1 MGIEGQATA
10 TAFDRLTLSASLSY
24 TNGQNRTSGFPL
36 PAIPPLKSLID
47 LRYRISTWTMG
58 ASTELAASQER
69 IDEFETRTAGY
80 AIVNAY
86 IQTVFFTGPLVHNL
100 SLMVD
105 NIADTEYRNHLSRVK
120 SIAPEAGRN
129 FRIAYRL
136 TY

>member
-1 MGIEGQATA
+1 
-10 TAFDRLTLSASLSY
+10 
-24 TNGQNRTSGFPL
+24 
-36 PAIPPLKSLID
+36 LKSLID